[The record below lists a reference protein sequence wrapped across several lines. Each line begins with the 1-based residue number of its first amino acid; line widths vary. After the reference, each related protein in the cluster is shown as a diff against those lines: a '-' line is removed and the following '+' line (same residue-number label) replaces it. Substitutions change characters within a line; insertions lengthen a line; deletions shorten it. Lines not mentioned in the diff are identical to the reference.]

1 MTKLAFFLFIV
12 AGILVILAV
21 TELYRAKVKVGRV
34 EEILTERDEEFT
46 RERQTLDKVRD
57 ELKAE
62 AERLKMDTSTPIRAT
77 YFTSESDLMKYSDD
91 KKLIKAVKKSLC
103 FRLADE
109 LTKIAEPRKVR
120 LDDGRDMYLLEFR
133 VKEEGK

>member
-1 MTKLAFFLFIV
+1 MTKLAFFLYIV